1 VNARGERTRTKL
13 IRATVEVVADVGYAR
28 ATTKAIADAAGVA
41 EGTIYRHYPDKR
53 HLFFAA
59 VFDRNTAV
67 LEWVSGL
74 PARAGSGTVRG
85 NLREALRKLGQ
96 LRADLLPLEL
106 WLRSDPEL
114 ADGLTAALTALTTS
128 AADDADGDRP
138 PSALPGPPQFIA
150 GYLAAEQSLGRLRTT
165 ADPDDVAVLLLVV
178 LFGIAMMPAGDE
190 HTVDGRLIDVAVNTI
205 MDGIGTGD

>member
-1 VNARGERTRTKL
+1 MNARGERTRTAL

-28 ATTKAIADAAGVA
+28 ATTRAIADAAGVA

-59 VFDRNTAV
+59 VFDRNAAV

-74 PARAGSGTVRG
+74 PARAGTGTVRG
-85 NLREALRKLGQ
+85 NLRDALMKLGQ

-114 ADGLTAALTALTTS
+114 ADGLSAAFAGLTAS
-128 AADDADGDRP
+128 AGQDVATDRP

-150 GYLAAEQSLGRLRTT
+150 GYLAAEQAIGRLRSTM
-165 ADPDDVAVLLLVV
+165 DPDDVAVLLLVV
-178 LFGIAMMPAGDE
+178 LFGIAMMPAGDA
-190 HTVDGRLIDVAVNTI
+190 HTVDGRPIDVAVATI

>member
-1 VNARGERTRTKL
+1 MNARGERTRTAL

-59 VFDRNTAV
+59 VFDRNAAV

-74 PARAGSGTVRG
+74 PARAGTGTVRG
-85 NLREALRKLGQ
+85 NLRDALMKLGQ

-106 WLRSDPEL
+106 WLRSDPDL
-114 ADGLTAALTALTTS
+114 ADGLAAAFAGLTAS
-128 AADDADGDRP
+128 PGEDVAAERP

-150 GYLAAEQSLGRLRTT
+150 GYLTAEQAIGRLRPTM
-165 ADPDDVAVLLLVV
+165 DPDDVAVLLLVV
-178 LFGIAMMPAGDE
+178 LFGIAMMPAGDA
-190 HTVDGRLIDVAVNTI
+190 HTVDGRLIDVAVTTI